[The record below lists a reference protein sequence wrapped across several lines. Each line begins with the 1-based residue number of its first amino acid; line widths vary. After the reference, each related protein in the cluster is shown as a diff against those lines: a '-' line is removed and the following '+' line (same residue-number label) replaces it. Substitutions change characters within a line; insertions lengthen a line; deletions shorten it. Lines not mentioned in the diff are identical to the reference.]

1 MASSASS
8 ASSSDGTASSSG
20 TALPESDRLVAAV
33 ARSPAAVAEH
43 DRRTWLDLFAP
54 GAEVSDPVGA
64 RPNRGREELT
74 AFYETF
80 IGPNDITFHVD
91 HDTVCGPTVFRDLTL
106 QTVMGGRAAD
116 GGRDIALF
124 VPMHLRYD
132 VVPADEDAEG
142 GHGAAALVGLGV
154 DELRLGLLHAHWELP
169 SMIGQLMGYG
179 PAGARVGAGLVPRLL
194 RNQRLIGSIGYGK
207 ALRRAGRRGKATTG
221 ALLTALA
228 AGAADI
234 ADTRLAPEAKIEL
247 PGEGIA
253 LSARRFCRYVTDVRW
268 RKILSAGMT
277 VTATIEVDGARGVGL
292 FEFDGRRDRVSRVRL
307 FLPNRPAPR

>member
-1 MASSASS
+1 MASEPADPAPPSAASASVS
-8 ASSSDGTASSSG
+8 PPARPDAAT
-20 TALPESDRLVAAV
+20 LVAAV
-33 ARSPAAVAEH
+33 AQSPAAVAEH
-43 DRRTWLDLFAP
+43 DRGTWLDLFAP
-54 GAEVSDPVGA
+54 GAEVSDPVGS

-80 IGPNDITFHVD
+80 IAPNDISFHVD
-91 HDTVCGPTVFRDLTL
+91 HDTVCGATVFRDLTL
-106 QTVMGGRAAD
+106 QTIMGGRAAD

-142 GHGAAALVGLGV
+142 GHGAAALAGLGPA
-154 DELRLGLLHAHWELP
+154 ELRLGLLHAHWELP
-169 SMIGQLMGYG
+169 SMIGQLMAYG
-179 PAGARVGAGLVPRLL
+179 PAGARIGAGLVPRLL
-194 RNQRLIGSIGYGK
+194 RNQRLAGSIGYGK
-207 ALRRAGRRGKATTG
+207 ALRRTGRRGKATVG

-228 AGAADI
+228 AGAADV
-234 ADTRLAPEAKIEL
+234 ADTRLAPDAKIEL

-268 RKILSAGMT
+268 RKATSAGMT
-277 VTATIEVDGARGVGL
+277 VTATIEIDAVRGVGL

-307 FLPNRPAPR
+307 FLPN